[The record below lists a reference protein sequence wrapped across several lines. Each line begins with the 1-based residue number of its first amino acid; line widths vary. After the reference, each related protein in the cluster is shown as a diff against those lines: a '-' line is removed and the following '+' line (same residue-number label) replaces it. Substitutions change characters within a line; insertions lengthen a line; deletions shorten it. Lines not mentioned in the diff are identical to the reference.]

1 MRKFNYGSVILLMI
15 LSGIIAGVFENI
27 YDGNLA
33 VIGTI
38 FAWIINYIICR
49 GLLYNREGSFSE
61 YFRGIKTIT
70 GKVFLMNILIG
81 LINSVALLFSALT
94 SGTGAVLTDAG
105 MRGILLA
112 SLLFILVTVF
122 LSLIFAYSNF
132 VMADERYRELPFF
145 TCLKLITKA
154 GFKLFSETFI
164 MGLKNFKVTIISSL
178 VALIMIIPAKSMPE
192 ILTVSFIALI
202 VAAIAA
208 VIVGPNYIARL
219 SDIYLD
225 SIEGIYDEIGEDREA
240 LWVI

>member
-27 YDGNLA
+27 YDGNLT

-61 YFRGIKTIT
+61 YFRGIKTMT
-70 GKVFLMNILIG
+70 GKVFLMNILVS
-81 LINSVALLFSALT
+81 LISAAALIFSALT
-94 SGTGAVLTDAG
+94 SLTGADLAAAG
-105 MRGILLA
+105 MRGIVFISILY
-112 SLLFILVTVF
+112 ILVTVF

-132 VMADERYRELPFF
+132 VMADMRYRDLPFF
-145 TCLKLITKA
+145 MCLKLIIKL

-164 MGLKNFKVTIISSL
+164 MGLKVFKVTIISL
-178 VALIMIIPAKSMPE
+178 IVAIVIIIPAKNMPAM
-192 ILTVSFIALI
+192 LTISFIALV

-208 VIVGPNYIARL
+208 VIMGPNYIARL

-225 SIEGIYDEIGEDREA
+225 NIEGIYDDMKEDTE
-240 LWVI
+240 VI

>member
-15 LSGIIAGVFENI
+15 LGGIIARVFERI

-81 LINSVALLFSALT
+81 LISSVALLFSALT

-132 VMADERYRELPFF
+132 VMADERYRDLPFF
-145 TCLKLITKA
+145 TCLKLIGKA

-178 VALIMIIPAKSMPE
+178 VALVMIIPAKSMPE

-225 SIEGIYDEIGEDREA
+225 NIESIYDEIGEDREA
-240 LWVI
+240 S

>member
-132 VMADERYRELPFF
+132 VMADERYRYLPFF

-164 MGLKNFKVTIISSL
+164 MGVKIFKVTIISSI
-178 VALIMIIPAKSMPE
+178 VALVMIIPAKSMPE

-208 VIVGPNYIARL
+208 VIVAPNYIARL

-225 SIEGIYDEIGEDREA
+225 NIEGIYDEIGEDIET
-240 LWVI
+240 L

>member
-132 VMADERYRELPFF
+132 VMADERYRDLPFF

-154 GFKLFSETFI
+154 GFKLFSETFV

-178 VALIMIIPAKSMPE
+178 VALVMIIPAKSMPE

-208 VIVGPNYIARL
+208 VIVAPNYIARL

-225 SIEGIYDEIGEDREA
+225 NIESIYGDMGEDIEA
-240 LWVI
+240 L

>member
-132 VMADERYRELPFF
+132 VMADERYRDLPFF
-145 TCLKLITKA
+145 TCLKLIAKA
-154 GFKLFSETFI
+154 GFKLFSETFVTGVKI
-164 MGLKNFKVTIISSL
+164 FKVTIISSL
-178 VALIMIIPAKSMPE
+178 VALIMIIPAKPMPE

-240 LWVI
+240 L

>member
-132 VMADERYRELPFF
+132 VMADERYRDLPFF

-240 LWVI
+240 L

>member
-27 YDGNLA
+27 YDGNLT

-61 YFRGIKTIT
+61 YFRGIKTMT
-70 GKVFLMNILIG
+70 GKVFLMNILVS
-81 LINSVALLFSALT
+81 LISATALIFSALT
-94 SGTGAVLTDAG
+94 SLTGADLAAAG
-105 MRGILLA
+105 MRGIVFISILY
-112 SLLFILVTVF
+112 ILVTVF

-132 VMADERYRELPFF
+132 VMADMRYRNLPFF
-145 TCLKLITKA
+145 MCLKLIIKL

-164 MGLKNFKVTIISSL
+164 MGLKVFKVTIISL
-178 VALIMIIPAKSMPE
+178 IVAILMAILGRTMPAM
-192 ILTVSFIALI
+192 LTISFIALV

-208 VIVGPNYIARL
+208 VIMGPNYIARL

-225 SIEGIYDEIGEDREA
+225 NIEGIYDDMKEDTE
-240 LWVI
+240 VI

>member
-112 SLLFILVTVF
+112 SFLFILVTVF

-132 VMADERYRELPFF
+132 VMADERYRDLPFF
-145 TCLKLITKA
+145 TCLKLIAKA
-154 GFKLFSETFI
+154 GFKLFSETFV
-164 MGLKNFKVTIISSL
+164 MGLKVFKVTIISSL
-178 VALIMIIPAKSMPE
+178 VALAMIIPAKSMPE

-225 SIEGIYDEIGEDREA
+225 NIEGIYDEIGEDREA
-240 LWVI
+240 L

>member
-70 GKVFLMNILIG
+70 GKVFLMNILVSLISALG
-81 LINSVALLFSALT
+81 LIFSSL
-94 SGTGAVLTDAG
+94 SSLTGADLAAAG
-105 MRGILLA
+105 MREIIFISILY
-112 SLLFILVTVF
+112 ILVTVF
-122 LSLIFAYSNF
+122 FSLIFAYSNF
-132 VMADERYRELPFF
+132 VMADERYRDLPFF
-145 TCLKLITKA
+145 TCLKLIAKA

-164 MGLKNFKVTIISSL
+164 MGVKIFKVTIISSI
-178 VALIMIIPAKSMPE
+178 VALVMIIPAKSMPE
-192 ILTVSFIALI
+192 ILTVSFIAII

-225 SIEGIYDEIGEDREA
+225 NIEGVYDEIGEDRE
-240 LWVI
+240 II

>member
-70 GKVFLMNILIG
+70 GKVFLMNILVSLISALG
-81 LINSVALLFSALT
+81 LIFSSL
-94 SGTGAVLTDAG
+94 SSLTGADLAAAG
-105 MRGILLA
+105 MRGIVFISILY
-112 SLLFILVTVF
+112 ILVTVF
-122 LSLIFAYSNF
+122 FSLIFAYSNF
-132 VMADERYRELPFF
+132 VMADERYRDLPFF

-164 MGLKNFKVTIISSL
+164 MGVKIFKVTIISSI
-178 VALIMIIPAKSMPE
+178 VALVMIIPAKSMPE

-225 SIEGIYDEIGEDREA
+225 NVEGIYDEIREDREA
-240 LWVI
+240 L

>member
-15 LSGIIAGVFENI
+15 LSGIIARVFERI

-81 LINSVALLFSALT
+81 LISSVALLFSALT

-132 VMADERYRELPFF
+132 VMADERYRDLPFF
-145 TCLKLITKA
+145 TCLKLIGKA

-178 VALIMIIPAKSMPE
+178 VALVMIIPAKSMPE

-208 VIVGPNYIARL
+208 VIVAPNYIARL

-225 SIEGIYDEIGEDREA
+225 NIESIYGEIGEGRED
-240 LWVI
+240 L

>member
-49 GLLYNREGSFSE
+49 GLLYNREGSLSE

-164 MGLKNFKVTIISSL
+164 MGLKNFKVTIISSI
-178 VALIMIIPAKSMPE
+178 VALAMIIPAKSMPE

-208 VIVGPNYIARL
+208 VIVAPNYIARL

-225 SIEGIYDEIGEDREA
+225 NIEGIYDEIGEDREA
-240 LWVI
+240 L

>member
-132 VMADERYRELPFF
+132 VMADERYRDLPFF

-178 VALIMIIPAKSMPE
+178 VALVMIIPAKSMPE

-225 SIEGIYDEIGEDREA
+225 NIEGIYDEIGEDREA
-240 LWVI
+240 L

>member
-27 YDGNLA
+27 YDGNLT

-61 YFRGIKTIT
+61 YFRGIKTMT
-70 GKVFLMNILIG
+70 GKVFLMNILVS
-81 LINSVALLFSALT
+81 LISATALIFSALT
-94 SGTGAVLTDAG
+94 SLTGADLAAAG
-105 MRGILLA
+105 MRGIVFISILY
-112 SLLFILVTVF
+112 ILVTVF

-132 VMADERYRELPFF
+132 VMADMRYRNLPFF
-145 TCLKLITKA
+145 MCLKLIIKL

-164 MGLKNFKVTIISSL
+164 MGLKIFKVTIISL
-178 VALIMIIPAKSMPE
+178 IVAILMAILGRTMPAM
-192 ILTVSFIALI
+192 LTISFIALV

-208 VIVGPNYIARL
+208 VIMGPNYIARL

-225 SIEGIYDEIGEDREA
+225 NIEGIYDDMKEDTE
-240 LWVI
+240 VI

>member
-15 LSGIIAGVFENI
+15 LGGIIAGVFENI

-81 LINSVALLFSALT
+81 LISSVALLFSALT

-132 VMADERYRELPFF
+132 VMADERYRDLPFF
-145 TCLKLITKA
+145 TCLKLIGKA

-178 VALIMIIPAKSMPE
+178 VALVMIIPAKSMPE

-225 SIEGIYDEIGEDREA
+225 NIEGIYGEIGEDIET
-240 LWVI
+240 L

>member
-27 YDGNLA
+27 YDGNLT

-61 YFRGIKTIT
+61 YFRGIKTMT
-70 GKVFLMNILIG
+70 GKVFLMNILVS
-81 LINSVALLFSALT
+81 LISAAALIFSALT
-94 SGTGAVLTDAG
+94 SLTGADLAAAG
-105 MRGILLA
+105 MRGIVFISILY
-112 SLLFILVTVF
+112 ILVTVF

-132 VMADERYRELPFF
+132 VMADMIYRDLPFF
-145 TCLKLITKA
+145 ECLKLIIKL

-164 MGLKNFKVTIISSL
+164 MGLKVFKVTIISL
-178 VALIMIIPAKSMPE
+178 IVAIVIIIPAKSMPG
-192 ILTVSFIALI
+192 ILTISFIALV

-208 VIVGPNYIARL
+208 VIMGPNYIARL

-225 SIEGIYDEIGEDREA
+225 NIEGIYDDMKEDTE
-240 LWVI
+240 VI

>member
-27 YDGNLA
+27 FDGNLT

-61 YFRGIKTIT
+61 YFRGIKTMT
-70 GKVFLMNILIG
+70 GKVFLMNILVS
-81 LINSVALLFSALT
+81 LISAAALIFSALT
-94 SGTGAVLTDAG
+94 SLTGADLAAAG
-105 MRGILLA
+105 MRGIVFISILY
-112 SLLFILVTVF
+112 ILVTVF

-132 VMADERYRELPFF
+132 VMADMRYRDLPFF
-145 TCLKLITKA
+145 KCLKLIIKL

-164 MGLKNFKVTIISSL
+164 MGLKVFKVTIISSI
-178 VALIMIIPAKSMPE
+178 VAIFMAILGRTMPAM
-192 ILTVSFIALI
+192 LTISFMAFV

-208 VIVGPNYIARL
+208 VIMGPNYIARL

-225 SIEGIYDEIGEDREA
+225 NIEGIYDDMKEDTE
-240 LWVI
+240 VI

>member
-15 LSGIIAGVFENI
+15 LGGIIARVFERI

-132 VMADERYRELPFF
+132 AMADERYRDLPFF
-145 TCLKLITKA
+145 TCLKLIGKA

-178 VALIMIIPAKSMPE
+178 VALAMIIPAKSMPE

-208 VIVGPNYIARL
+208 VIVAPNYIARL

-225 SIEGIYDEIGEDREA
+225 NIEGIYDEIGEEREA
-240 LWVI
+240 L

>member
-27 YDGNLA
+27 YDGNLSI
-33 VIGTI
+33 IGTI
-38 FAWIINYIICR
+38 VAWIINYIICR

-81 LINSVALLFSALT
+81 LISSVALLFSALT

-105 MRGILLA
+105 MKGILLA

-122 LSLIFAYSNF
+122 FSLIFAYSNF
-132 VMADERYRELPFF
+132 VMADERYRDLPFF
-145 TCLKLITKA
+145 TCLKLIAKA
-154 GFKLFSETFI
+154 GFKLFSETFVTGVKI
-164 MGLKNFKVTIISSL
+164 FKVTIISSI
-178 VALIMIIPAKSMPE
+178 VALAMIIPAKSMPE
-192 ILTVSFIALI
+192 ILTVSAIALI

-208 VIVGPNYIARL
+208 VIVAPNYIARL

-225 SIEGIYDEIGEDREA
+225 NIEGIYDEIGEDREA
-240 LWVI
+240 S

>member
-15 LSGIIAGVFENI
+15 LGGIIARVFERI

-81 LINSVALLFSALT
+81 LISSVALLFSALT

-112 SLLFILVTVF
+112 ALLFILVTVF

-132 VMADERYRELPFF
+132 VMADERYRDLPFF
-145 TCLKLITKA
+145 TCLKLIAKA
-154 GFKLFSETFI
+154 GFKLFSETFV
-164 MGLKNFKVTIISSL
+164 MGLKVFKVTIISL
-178 VALIMIIPAKSMPE
+178 VVALIMIIPAKSMPE
-192 ILTVSFIALI
+192 ISTVSFIALI

-225 SIEGIYDEIGEDREA
+225 NIEGIYDEIGEEREA
-240 LWVI
+240 L

>member
-132 VMADERYRELPFF
+132 VMADERYRDLPFF

-154 GFKLFSETFI
+154 GFKLFSETFV

-178 VALIMIIPAKSMPE
+178 VALVMIIPAKSMPE

-208 VIVGPNYIARL
+208 VIVAPNYIARL

-225 SIEGIYDEIGEDREA
+225 NIEGIYGDMGEDIEA
-240 LWVI
+240 L

>member
-27 YDGNLA
+27 FDGNLT

-61 YFRGIKTIT
+61 YFRGIKTMT
-70 GKVFLMNILIG
+70 GKVFLMNIL
-81 LINSVALLFSALT
+81 VALISAAALIFSALT
-94 SGTGAVLTDAG
+94 SLTGADLAAAG
-105 MRGILLA
+105 MRGIVFISILY
-112 SLLFILVTVF
+112 ILVTVF

-132 VMADERYRELPFF
+132 VMADMRYRDLPFF
-145 TCLKLITKA
+145 KCLKLIIKL

-164 MGLKNFKVTIISSL
+164 MGLKVFKVTIISSI
-178 VALIMIIPAKSMPE
+178 VAIFMAILGRTMPAM
-192 ILTVSFIALI
+192 LTISFIALV

-208 VIVGPNYIARL
+208 VIMGPNYIARL
-219 SDIYLD
+219 SDIYLGN
-225 SIEGIYDEIGEDREA
+225 IEGIYDDMKEDTE
-240 LWVI
+240 VI

>member
-15 LSGIIAGVFENI
+15 LSGIIAGIFENI
-27 YDGNLA
+27 YDGNLT

-61 YFRGIKTIT
+61 YFRGIKTMT
-70 GKVFLMNILIG
+70 GKVFLMNILVS
-81 LINSVALLFSALT
+81 LISAAALIFSALT
-94 SGTGAVLTDAG
+94 SLTGADLAAAG
-105 MRGILLA
+105 MRGIVFISILY
-112 SLLFILVTVF
+112 ILVTVF

-132 VMADERYRELPFF
+132 VMADMIYRDLPFF
-145 TCLKLITKA
+145 ECLKLIIKL

-164 MGLKNFKVTIISSL
+164 MGLKVFKVTIISL
-178 VALIMIIPAKSMPE
+178 IVAIFMAILGRTMPAM
-192 ILTVSFIALI
+192 LTISFIALV

-208 VIVGPNYIARL
+208 VIMGPNYIARL

-225 SIEGIYDEIGEDREA
+225 NIEGIYDDMKEDTE
-240 LWVI
+240 VI

>member
-27 YDGNLA
+27 FDGNLT

-61 YFRGIKTIT
+61 YFRGIKTMT
-70 GKVFLMNILIG
+70 GKVFLMNILVS
-81 LINSVALLFSALT
+81 LISAAALIFSALT
-94 SGTGAVLTDAG
+94 SLTGSDLAAAG
-105 MRGILLA
+105 MRGIVFISILY
-112 SLLFILVTVF
+112 ILVTVF

-132 VMADERYRELPFF
+132 VMADMRYRDLPFF
-145 TCLKLITKA
+145 MCLKLIIKL

-164 MGLKNFKVTIISSL
+164 MGLKVFKVTIISSI
-178 VALIMIIPAKSMPE
+178 VAIVIIIPAKNMPA
-192 ILTVSFIALI
+192 ILTISFIALV

-208 VIVGPNYIARL
+208 VIMGPNYIARL

-225 SIEGIYDEIGEDREA
+225 NIEGIYDDMKEDTE
-240 LWVI
+240 VI

>member
-15 LSGIIAGVFENI
+15 LGGIIARVFERI

-81 LINSVALLFSALT
+81 LISSVALLFSALT

-132 VMADERYRELPFF
+132 VMADERYRDLPFF
-145 TCLKLITKA
+145 TCLKLIGKA
-154 GFKLFSETFI
+154 GFKLFSETFV

-178 VALIMIIPAKSMPE
+178 VALAMIIPAKSMPE

-225 SIEGIYDEIGEDREA
+225 NIEGIYGEIGEDIET
-240 LWVI
+240 L

>member
-178 VALIMIIPAKSMPE
+178 VALVMIIPAKSMPE

-225 SIEGIYDEIGEDREA
+225 NIESIYGEIGEDREA
-240 LWVI
+240 S